1 MRRLNEAGIPV
12 TAWIALPKEEGYYL
26 NAANAYEAAA
36 RFAAFETWTRD
47 YGLRWARVGLD
58 IEPSLQD
65 LGAALQGHWLRL
77 AGTVVRRCFD
87 TGSVDRARNAYA
99 ALIRRIQGDGYDVE
113 TYQFPFLA
121 DERKVHSTLLERVFG
136 IVDIRGDREVLMTYT
151 SFDHALDSAL
161 IWAYGPEAQLMVV
174 GSTAGDPE
182 PGGKFGP
189 LSWDEL
195 THDVVVASHFSP
207 VVGVYS
213 LEGCVRRG
221 FLSRLKTMKWGP
233 TLHDTGG
240 GEPQGRSASHAF
252 KQPCGRVLTS
262 PIWPPPSCFWTSWLP
277 GGGTPEMVRPRAP
290 RHNRRDSS
298 SDQLLQIRLGRED
311 VGGLFFSADFALD
324 SQWVGV
330 ADLLEL
336 FDDHGEIHFALTD
349 GDLLAELFRVRG
361 I

>member
-1 MRRLNEAGIPV
+1 VRRLNEAGIPV

-26 NAANAYEAAA
+26 NAANAHEAAA

-221 FLSRLKTMKWGP
+221 FLSRLKTMNWGQSFTIP
-233 TLHDTGG
+233 A
-240 GEPQGRSASHAF
+240 EA
-252 KQPCGRVLTS
+252 
-262 PIWPPPSCFWTSWLP
+262 
-277 GGGTPEMVRPRAP
+277 
-290 RHNRRDSS
+290 NRKVVQLRTHSS
-298 SDQLLQIRLGRED
+298 SP
-311 VGGLFFSADFALD
+311 V
-324 SQWVGV
+324 
-330 ADLLEL
+330 
-336 FDDHGEIHFALTD
+336 D
-349 GDLLAELFRVRG
+349 GF
-361 I
+361 